1 MGFFSFFSKEK
12 KETLDKGLSKTKES
26 VFGKIARVVA
36 GKSKVDD
43 EVLDNLEEVLITS
56 DVGVETTLRI
66 IERIEKRVAAEKYMN
81 TQELN
86 HILRDEIAA
95 LLTENNTADVDD
107 FEAPITQKP
116 YVIMVV
122 GVNGVGKT
130 TTTINLAAALA
141 VMEKKTL
148 VVDCDPQANSTSG
161 LGLAQESISG
171 DLYRC
176 FYDPESTP
184 TSIAKTRS
192 PYLDIIPASTNLV
205 AVELEL
211 VDKMAR
217 EFFLSECLKHV
228 EGMYDYIILDCP
240 PSLGLITLNAFCAS
254 RELLIPLQCE
264 FFALEG
270 IVKLLQ
276 TYEQVR
282 KRLNPN
288 LSLLGVVLT
297 MFDIRN
303 RLTRDVKS
311 EVQRCFPDH
320 LFSTVIPRNVRLSEA
335 PSHGKSII
343 HYDIKSKG
351 AEAYI
356 SLAQEVVQRRP
367 TQKTSALQ

>member
-1 MGFFSFFSKEK
+1 
-12 KETLDKGLSKTKES
+12 
-26 VFGKIARVVA
+26 
-36 GKSKVDD
+36 
-43 EVLDNLEEVLITS
+43 
-56 DVGVETTLRI
+56 
-66 IERIEKRVAAEKYMN
+66 
-81 TQELN
+81 
-86 HILRDEIAA
+86 
-95 LLTENNTADVDD
+95 
-107 FEAPITQKP
+107 
-116 YVIMVV
+116 
-122 GVNGVGKT
+122 
-130 TTTINLAAALA
+130 
-141 VMEKKTL
+141 
-148 VVDCDPQANSTSG
+148 
-161 LGLAQESISG
+161 
-171 DLYRC
+171 
-176 FYDPESTP
+176 
-184 TSIAKTRS
+184 
-192 PYLDIIPASTNLV
+192 
-205 AVELEL
+205 
-211 VDKMAR
+211 
-217 EFFLSECLKHV
+217 
-228 EGMYDYIILDCP
+228 MYDYIILDCP